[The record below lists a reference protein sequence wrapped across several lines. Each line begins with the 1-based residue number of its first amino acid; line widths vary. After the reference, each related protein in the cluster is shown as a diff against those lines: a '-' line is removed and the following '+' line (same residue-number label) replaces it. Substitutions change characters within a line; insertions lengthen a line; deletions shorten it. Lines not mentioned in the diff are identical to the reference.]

1 MSFKDVILPDF
12 VIADLFAGSIT
23 TVSAAKTG
31 VSPTKTEVT
40 TAIDGS
46 TATIGGSN
54 NTTEGSVTRTRVSP
68 ANTPD
73 LPSAT
78 ATTQPSPDEVY
89 RYLGKNQKKVS
100 IIARYKDDPY
110 IPEEHL
116 QFLIK
121 ILSACKLNL
130 GDVAILNDAS
140 GGVSMAKLKKQLNPA
155 FVLLFGVEPAEIGLP
170 LNFPPLRP
178 QLFEACYFLNIPAID
193 SLLPDTETAKGL
205 KKQLW
210 DCLKKMFSV

>member
-1 MSFKDVILPDF
+1 LLVKNILNGRIINPDMSFKDTILPDF
-12 VIADLFAGSIT
+12 VIADLFAGSVTAVPAVPAQGVIQP
-23 TVSAAKTG
+23 AK
-31 VSPTKTEVT
+31 
-40 TAIDGS
+40 
-46 TATIGGSN
+46 N
-54 NTTEGSVTRTRVSP
+54 
-68 ANTPD
+68 D
-73 LPSAT
+73 L
-78 ATTQPSPDEVY
+78 Y

-116 QFLIK
+116 QFLIR

-140 GGVSMAKLKKQLNPA
+140 GGVNIGKLKQELDPG
-155 FVLLFGVEPAEIGLP
+155 FVLLFGVEPVEIGLP
-170 LNFPPLRP
+170 LSFPPLRP
-178 QLFEACYFLNIPAID
+178 QTFEACNFLTIPGIE
-193 SLLPDTETAKGL
+193 LLLGETETAKGL